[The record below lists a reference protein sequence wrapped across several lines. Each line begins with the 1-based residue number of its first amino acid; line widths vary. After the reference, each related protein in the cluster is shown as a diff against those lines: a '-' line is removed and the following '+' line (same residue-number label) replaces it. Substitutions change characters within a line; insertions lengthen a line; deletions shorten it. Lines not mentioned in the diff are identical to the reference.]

1 MAGNEDAPLE
11 ASAPAERALGEHALD
26 RQTLSA
32 DGRLH
37 RRGARVLLVD
47 RSHTVPRL
55 LMMLGHDPD
64 VPTRSFWFTPG
75 GGIEANESS
84 REAAVRELAEETGYA
99 LETHELRGPVWT
111 RTAVFD
117 FASLPYSQ
125 TEDIFVADLADA
137 EARLRHDA
145 VWTQQEVDS
154 IDEVSWL
161 TRDELLADAREV
173 FPARL
178 LESWDAF
185 LEWDG
190 VTTDFGEVDE

>member
-1 MAGNEDAPLE
+1 MAGSEDAPLGE
-11 ASAPAERALGEHALD
+11 HAERALEGHVLG
-26 RQTLSA
+26 A

-37 RRGARVLLVD
+37 RRGARVLLID
-47 RSHTVPRL
+47 RSHAVPRL

-64 VPTRSFWFTPG
+64 VPTRGFWFTPG

-137 EARLRHDA
+137 EARQRQDA
-145 VWTQQEVDS
+145 VWTQQEVEA

-161 TRDELLADAREV
+161 TREELLADAREV

>member
-1 MAGNEDAPLE
+1 V
-11 ASAPAERALGEHALD
+11 
-26 RQTLSA
+26 
-32 DGRLH
+32 H

-47 RSHTVPRL
+47 RHRTSPRL

-64 VPTRSFWFTPG
+64 APARTFWFTPG
-75 GGIEANESS
+75 GGLEAEESS
-84 REAAVRELAEETGYA
+84 REAAVRELAEETGYV

-111 RTAVFD
+111 RTAIFD

-137 EARLRHDA
+137 EAREQTDA
-145 VWTQQEVDS
+145 VWTAQEVES
-154 IDEVSWL
+154 IDRVAWL
-161 TRDELLADAREV
+161 TLDELRADSREV

-178 LESWDAF
+178 LEAWDVF

-190 VTTDFGEVDE
+190 VTQDFGEVDE

>member
-1 MAGNEDAPLE
+1 MAGSEDAPLE
-11 ASAPAERALGEHALD
+11 ESAHAERALGEHALGEHA
-26 RQTLSA
+26 LGA

-47 RSHTVPRL
+47 RGHAVPRL
-55 LMMLGHDPD
+55 LMMLGHDPE

-75 GGIEANESS
+75 GGIEASESS
-84 REAAVRELAEETGYA
+84 REAAVRELAEETGYV

-137 EARLRHDA
+137 EARQRQDA
-145 VWTQQEVDS
+145 VWTQQEAES

-161 TRDELLADAREV
+161 TREELLADAREV

>member
-1 MAGNEDAPLE
+1 MAGSEDAPPE
-11 ASAPAERALGEHALD
+11 ESAHAERALGGQA
-26 RQTLSA
+26 LSA

-37 RRGARVLLVD
+37 RRGARVLLID
-47 RSHTVPRL
+47 RSHAVPRL

-64 VPTRSFWFTPG
+64 VPTRGFWFTPG

-137 EARLRHDA
+137 EARQRQDA
-145 VWTQQEVDS
+145 VWTQQEVEA

-161 TRDELLADAREV
+161 TREELLADAREV

>member
-1 MAGNEDAPLE
+1 MAGSEHVPLE
-11 ASAPAERALGEHALD
+11 ERALEGHAGGEPRLG
-26 RQTLSA
+26 A

-47 RSHTVPRL
+47 RDPSGPRL
-55 LMMLGHDPD
+55 LLVLGHDPD
-64 VPTRSFWFTPG
+64 EPTRVFWFTPG
-75 GGIEANESS
+75 GGIEEGESP
-84 REAAVRELAEETGYA
+84 REAAARELAEETGYV

-137 EARLRHDA
+137 ESHERAKA
-145 VWTQQEVDS
+145 IWTDQEVDT
-154 IDEVSWL
+154 IDDVSWL
-161 TRDELLADAREV
+161 TFEELRADARQV

-178 LESWDAF
+178 LESWDEF
-185 LEWDG
+185 LSWDG
-190 VTTDFGEVDE
+190 VTTDLGEMDE

>member
-1 MAGNEDAPLE
+1 MSRTSPSLTVSPSVAGSESAPLE
-11 ASAPAERALGEHALD
+11 EPALG
-26 RQTLSA
+26 A

-47 RSHTVPRL
+47 LTRPLPRL

-64 VPTRSFWFTPG
+64 VPTRGFWFTPG
-75 GGIEANESS
+75 GGIELGESS
-84 REAAVRELAEETGYA
+84 REAAVRELAEETGYV

-137 EARLRHDA
+137 EARERTVEA
-145 VWTQQEVDS
+145 WTAQELES
-154 IDEVSWL
+154 IDQVSWL
-161 TRDELLADAREV
+161 SLDELRADSREV

-178 LESWDAF
+178 LEEWDVF

-190 VTTDFGEVDE
+190 VTKDFGEVDE

>member
-1 MAGNEDAPLE
+1 MAGSEDAPRE
-11 ASAPAERALGEHALD
+11 AGAAAERSLSGQQLGGQ
-26 RQTLSA
+26 RLSA

-47 RSHTVPRL
+47 LGGAVPRL

-64 VPTRSFWFTPG
+64 VPARSFWFTPG

-137 EARLRHDA
+137 EARQRRDA
-145 VWTQQEVDS
+145 VWTEQEVES

-161 TRDELLADAREV
+161 TREDLLADSREV

-185 LEWDG
+185 LQWDG
-190 VTTDFGEVDE
+190 VTRDFGEVDE

>member
-1 MAGNEDAPLE
+1 MAGSEDAPLE
-11 ASAPAERALGEHALD
+11 EGAPEERALGGHALG
-26 RQTLSA
+26 A

-47 RSHTVPRL
+47 RSHAVPRL

-137 EARLRHDA
+137 EARQRQSA
-145 VWTQQEVDS
+145 VWTEQELES

-161 TRDELLADAREV
+161 TLEELRADAREV

-178 LESWDAF
+178 LESWEAF

-190 VTTDFGEVDE
+190 VTRDFGEVDE

>member
-1 MAGNEDAPLE
+1 MAGRENAPLE
-11 ASAPAERALGEHALD
+11 EGATRERALGGQALG

-47 RSHTVPRL
+47 RSREVARL

-64 VPTRSFWFTPG
+64 VPARSFWFTPG
-75 GGIEANESS
+75 GGLEGDESS

-125 TEDIFVADLADA
+125 KEDIFVADLADA
-137 EARLRHDA
+137 EARQREDA
-145 VWTQQEVDS
+145 VWTEQELGS

-161 TRDELLADAREV
+161 TLEELRADAREV

-178 LESWDAF
+178 LESWEVF

-190 VTTDFGEVDE
+190 VTRDFGEVDE

>member
-1 MAGNEDAPLE
+1 
-11 ASAPAERALGEHALD
+11 
-26 RQTLSA
+26 
-32 DGRLH
+32 
-37 RRGARVLLVD
+37 
-47 RSHTVPRL
+47 
-55 LMMLGHDPD
+55 MMLGHDPD
-64 VPTRSFWFTPG
+64 VPARSFWFTPG

-84 REAAVRELAEETGYA
+84 REAAVRELAEETGYT

-117 FASLPYSQ
+117 FASLPSSQ

-137 EARLRHDA
+137 EARQRGDA
-145 VWTQQEVDS
+145 VWTEQEVES
-154 IDEVSWL
+154 IDAVSWL
-161 TRDELLADAREV
+161 TREDLLADEREV

-190 VTTDFGEVDE
+190 VTRDFGEVDE

>member
-1 MAGNEDAPLE
+1 MAGSEDAPLGE
-11 ASAPAERALGEHALD
+11 SAQAERALGEQELG
-26 RQTLSA
+26 A

>member
-1 MAGNEDAPLE
+1 
-11 ASAPAERALGEHALD
+11 
-26 RQTLSA
+26 
-32 DGRLH
+32 
-37 RRGARVLLVD
+37 
-47 RSHTVPRL
+47 
-55 LMMLGHDPD
+55 MMLGHDPD
-64 VPTRSFWFTPG
+64 APARSFWFTPG
-75 GGIEANESS
+75 GGIEAGESA
-84 REAAVRELAEETGYA
+84 REAAVRELAEETGFV

-137 EARLRHDA
+137 EAHERSEA
-145 VWTQQEVDS
+145 VWTQQEVES

-161 TRDELLADAREV
+161 TLEQLRSDAREV

-178 LESWDAF
+178 LESWGTF

-190 VTTDFGEVDE
+190 VTRDFGEVDE

>member
-1 MAGNEDAPLE
+1 MAGSEDAPLE
-11 ASAPAERALGEHALD
+11 ESAHAERALGEHALG
-26 RQTLSA
+26 A

-47 RSHTVPRL
+47 RGHAVPRL

-64 VPTRSFWFTPG
+64 VPTRGFWFTPG

-137 EARLRHDA
+137 EVRQRQDA
-145 VWTQQEVDS
+145 VWTQQEVES

-161 TRDELLADAREV
+161 TREELLADAREV

>member
-1 MAGNEDAPLE
+1 MAGSEDAPLGE
-11 ASAPAERALGEHALD
+11 SAQAERALGEQELG
-26 RQTLSA
+26 A

-47 RSHTVPRL
+47 RSHPVPRL

-75 GGIEANESS
+75 GGLEGTESS

-125 TEDIFVADLADA
+125 TEDIFVADLTDA
-137 EARLRHDA
+137 EARQRRDA
-145 VWTQQEVDS
+145 VWTEQEVES
-154 IDEVSWL
+154 IDDVSWL
-161 TRDELLADAREV
+161 TREDLLADGREV

>member
-1 MAGNEDAPLE
+1 MAGSEDAPPE
-11 ASAPAERALGEHALD
+11 ESAHAERALG
-26 RQTLSA
+26 A

-37 RRGARVLLVD
+37 RRGARVLLID
-47 RSHTVPRL
+47 RSHAVPRL

-64 VPTRSFWFTPG
+64 VPTRGFWFTPG

-99 LETHELRGPVWT
+99 LETHELCGPVWT

-137 EARLRHDA
+137 EARQRQDA
-145 VWTQQEVDS
+145 VWTQQEVEA

-161 TRDELLADAREV
+161 TREELLADAREV

-185 LEWDG
+185 LKWDG

>member
-1 MAGNEDAPLE
+1 MAGSEDAPLE
-11 ASAPAERALGEHALD
+11 ESAHAERALGEHALSG
-26 RQTLSA
+26 QELSA

-47 RSHTVPRL
+47 RSHAVPRL

-64 VPTRSFWFTPG
+64 VPTRCFWFTPG

-137 EARLRHDA
+137 EARQRQDA
-145 VWTQQEVDS
+145 VWTQQEVEA

-161 TRDELLADAREV
+161 TREELLADAREV

>member
-1 MAGNEDAPLE
+1 VAGNEDAPLDG
-11 ASAPAERALGEHALD
+11 SAPAERALGEHALD
-26 RQTLSA
+26 RQTLGA

-111 RTAVFD
+111 RTAIFD

-185 LEWDG
+185 LEWNG